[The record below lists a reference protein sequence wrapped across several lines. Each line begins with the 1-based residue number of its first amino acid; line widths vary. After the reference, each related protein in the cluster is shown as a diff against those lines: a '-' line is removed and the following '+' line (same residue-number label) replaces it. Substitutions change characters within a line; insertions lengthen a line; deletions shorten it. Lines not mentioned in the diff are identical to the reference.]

1 MSSASTARY
10 RDRTHEFLSLVESH
24 TQASGSSSRLLADG
38 GNNRKK
44 TPAERSEF
52 AKRAASVAKEIAETS
67 AKLGRLA
74 ELAKRKTLFDDRPVE
89 ISELTYIIKHDLASI
104 NQQLGQLQSFGKHQ
118 RAAPSGKKDKGEEH
132 RGNVVTL
139 LQSRLAGTTSAFQEV
154 LEVRTKNMKAS
165 RERTDQFAFN
175 GGAAPAPPQANSI
188 LRSRLGVPPDSPLY
202 TPRAG
207 SSQSQVAARSAPQ
220 QGYDPTQA
228 AYDGY
233 DSKAKGGGEF
243 LTLDMGQQQ
252 QQLELMENG
261 GNDAYMQQRST
272 AIESIESTISELGSI
287 FGQLA
292 HMVQEQGEMVTRID
306 ADVEE
311 VGLNVEGAQREL
323 LKYLHHVSSNRM
335 LMLKIFGAVIITFL
349 LLVALS

>member
-10 RDRTHEFLSLVESH
+10 RDRTHDFLSLVESH

-38 GNNRKK
+38 GNNRKR

-52 AKRAASVAKEIAETS
+52 AKKAASVAKEIAETS

-104 NQQLGQLQSFGKHQ
+104 NQQLGQLQSFGKPQ

-175 GGAAPAPPQANSI
+175 GGAAPAPPQANSK
-188 LRSRLGVPPDSPLY
+188 SPLY

-207 SSQSQVAARSAPQ
+207 ASQSQVAARSAPQ

-233 DSKAKGGGEF
+233 DPKAKGGGEF

-335 LMLKIFGAVIITFL
+335 LMLKIFGAIIITFL